1 MKIFLMKSESFLCV
15 LGKTSFPMS
24 TRGGRIREGLA
35 GNARERNPT
44 VLNCLLLCGR
54 EQLLSRLGWGV
65 AALKTLKEI
74 RDRSTLAA

>member
-1 MKIFLMKSESFLCV
+1 MKSESFFVCT
-15 LGKTSFPMS
+15 GENFISHEHPRWAYP
-24 TRGGRIREGLA
+24 RGA
-35 GNARERNPT
+35 GWQCARNPT